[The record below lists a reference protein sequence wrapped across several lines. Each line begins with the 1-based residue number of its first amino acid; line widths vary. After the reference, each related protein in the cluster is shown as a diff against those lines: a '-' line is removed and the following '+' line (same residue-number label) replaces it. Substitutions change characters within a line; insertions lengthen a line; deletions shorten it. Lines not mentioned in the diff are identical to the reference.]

1 MQDFL
6 YIVIGR
12 TESDPCE
19 IWGVAVFED
28 EEAARTYSE
37 QAAAETKRIQGNVNR
52 ATKLRGTPF
61 PEDKLAQFR
70 ASNRYDPQMRL
81 SGKAIYEVLRIPK
94 TTNP

>member
-37 QAAAETKRIQGNVNR
+37 QAAAETRRIQGNVNR
-52 ATKLRGTPF
+52 ATRLRGTPF
-61 PEDKLAQFR
+61 PDEMLERFR
-70 ASNRYDPQMRL
+70 AGNKYDPDMSL
-81 SGKAIYEVLRIPK
+81 SENVIYQVIKVPQANR
-94 TTNP
+94 